1 MLKSPAGPAGLV
13 RGAALEARTEALRV
27 PTGVSDFDHITGGV
41 PAGSVLLLAG
51 ENGAGA
57 AEFALTSAVTL
68 LRASREAAP
77 GPRALYLGSYRGPV
91 RVPARVTY
99 VSLTRSREQVLAEA
113 ESTFPPEYSAILA
126 DGLEFVDLSSS
137 YFADTVVP
145 NDWTERSGSLLDP
158 APSGAEPTPLHALA
172 REMDRRGPGSLLVV
186 DSLTD
191 LLVRSSTNP
200 EELLTLVKGLR
211 RRAKE
216 WNGLV
221 YLMLTRHVSDPALEQ
236 GLMDSVDG
244 VLGFSWVQNPLKS
257 VRARALL
264 VEKSMS
270 LLSRVPKELHGRFLL
285 DVKGLQGLVT
295 TQYERI

>member
-1 MLKSPAGPAGLV
+1 MLKSPTGPPLPV
-13 RGAALEARTEALRV
+13 RGATLESRAETLRV

-68 LRASREAAP
+68 LRASRASAP
-77 GPRALYLGSYRGPV
+77 GPRPLYLGSYRGPV
-91 RVPARVTY
+91 HIPPRVTY
-99 VSLTRSREQVLAEA
+99 VSLTRSREQVLSEA
-113 ESTFPPEYSAILA
+113 ESTFPPEYGATLA
-126 DGLEFVDLSSS
+126 QGLEFVDLSSS

-145 NDWTERSGSLLDP
+145 SEWTQRAGSLLDQ
-158 APSGAEPTPLHALA
+158 APSGPDTSPLHALA
-172 REMDRRGPGSLLVV
+172 QEMDQRGPGSLLVV

-191 LLVRSSTNP
+191 LLVRSTTNP

-211 RRAKE
+211 RRAKT

-244 VLGFSWVQNPLKS
+244 VLGFSWVQNPLRS

>member
-1 MLKSPAGPAGLV
+1 MRAS
-13 RGAALEARTEALRV
+13 ALESRGETFRV

-68 LRASREAAP
+68 LRASRDAAP

-91 RVPARVTY
+91 RVPPRVTY
-99 VSLTRSREQVLAEA
+99 VSLTRSRQQVLAEA

-145 NDWTERSGSLLDP
+145 TDWTERPGSLLDA
-158 APSGAEPTPLHALA
+158 APSGSEATPLHALA

-191 LLVRSSTNP
+191 LLVRSSTRP

-211 RRAKE
+211 RRAKD
-216 WNGLV
+216 WDGLV

>member
-1 MLKSPAGPAGLV
+1 MRGPA
-13 RGAALEARTEALRV
+13 LESRTETPRV

-68 LRASREAAP
+68 LQASHGP
-77 GPRALYLGSYRGPV
+77 GPASHHLYLGAYRGPV
-91 RVPARVTY
+91 LIPPRVTY
-99 VSLTRSREQVLAEA
+99 VSLTRSREQVLSEA
-113 ESTFPPEYSAILA
+113 ESTFPPAHGVTLSR
-126 DGLEFVDLSSS
+126 GLEFVDLSSS

-145 NDWTERSGSLLDP
+145 AEWTQRSGSLLDQ
-158 APSGAEPTPLHALA
+158 EPTGPEGSPLHRLA
-172 REMDRRGPGSLLVV
+172 QEMDRCGPRALLVV

-191 LLVRSSTNP
+191 LLVRSTTNP

-211 RRAKE
+211 RRAKN

-221 YLMLTRHVSDPALEQ
+221 YLMLTRHVSEPALEQ

-244 VLGFSWVQNPLKS
+244 VLGFSWVQNPLRS

-285 DVKGLQGLVT
+285 DVKDLQGLVT